1 MKINATYLRKSF
13 ATSVFMSATLL
24 AGAAS
29 AGEIYSNGF
38 ETDTA
43 GWFSPTRVAS
53 GTGGIASSSGSFH
66 ALANTDYTTF
76 GGYNFGAGNV
86 ATPFQAFSTTL
97 DIYLNLEG
105 GWANNTRF
113 DYGSAISNA
122 ATGLHL
128 RDFIFNAGYY
138 NDATGPGAGTQRFV
152 ISASNNT
159 QPGSAYAKNP
169 GRNPITISSSGWY
182 TFQHTFYDN
191 GGVLGVDMS
200 ILDAS
205 DTLVNTWTLGG
216 DAIGTAGGS
225 RYGWMDYNQFGTLAI
240 DNSAMSTA
248 DAEVPEPGS
257 LALLGLGLLG
267 FSLTRR
273 KQK

>member
-1 MKINATYLRKSF
+1 MKINATFCKNVAS
-13 ATSVFMSATLL
+13 SVLMSAALL
-24 AGAAS
+24 AGTAS

-43 GWFSPTRVAS
+43 GWFSPVRVAS

-66 ALANTDYTTF
+66 ALADTDYTTF

-86 ATPFQAFSTTL
+86 PTAFQAFTTTL
-97 DIYLNLEG
+97 DIYLDVG
-105 GWANNTRF
+105 GNWANDTRF
-113 DYGSAISNA
+113 DYASAISNA

-169 GRNPITISSSGWY
+169 ARNPITISSSGWY
-182 TFQHTFYDN
+182 TFQHSFYDN
-191 GGVLGVDMS
+191 GGVLAVDMS
-200 ILDAS
+200 ILDSS
-205 DTLVNTWTLGG
+205 DTVVNTWTLGG

-240 DNSAMSTA
+240 DNSALSTA
-248 DAEVPEPGS
+248 NGEVPEPGS

-267 FSLTRR
+267 FSLARR